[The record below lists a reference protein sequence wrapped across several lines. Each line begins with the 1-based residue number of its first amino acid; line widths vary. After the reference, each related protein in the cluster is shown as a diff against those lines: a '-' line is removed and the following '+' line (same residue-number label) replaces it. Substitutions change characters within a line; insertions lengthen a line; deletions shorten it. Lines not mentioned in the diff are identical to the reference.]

1 MIYNIKLKKRTFM
14 NQQNFLDLIKSVN
27 STLKLTPQ
35 EIKTRY
41 GNLFVTTIE
50 TCLEVRLNTYES
62 TLICLFDNVNRCNKI
77 YLFLDNTDTKN
88 KTRYLSYLSSTYM
101 SDPSNTFWKLPD
113 SILQLQDSVCDL
125 KFVVYE

>member
-1 MIYNIKLKKRTFM
+1 M
-14 NQQNFLDLIKSVN
+14 NQQNFSDLIKSVN
-27 STLKLTPQ
+27 STLKLTPE

-41 GNLFVTTIE
+41 GNLFVKTIE
-50 TCLEVRLNTYES
+50 TCLEVRLNTYEA
-62 TLICLFDNVNRCNKI
+62 TLICLFDNAKRCNKI
-77 YLFLDNTDTKN
+77 YLFLNNTDVKS
-88 KTRYLSYLSSTYM
+88 KTQYLSYLTRTYM